1 MMVWNVTY
9 NDPGRWREVYVV
21 AGPKWGW
28 MEGLIA
34 TVKGCPIGSP
44 KLHLE
49 SVDGLLELEHGGAN
63 QQQLTPINFQRTRAG
78 AVAYS
83 KVRLEVYGIPFRWD
97 EVQSTERR
105 TPMSGSPRMDLVFK
119 REDRMVTLTL
129 SGSQRA
135 IARMEAWLAMAMA
148 HSS

>member
-9 NDPGRWREVYVV
+9 NDPGRWREMYGG

-49 SVDGLLELEHGGAN
+49 SVDGLPELEHGGAG
-63 QQQLTPINFQRTRAG
+63 QQQLTPINFQRTQAG

-148 HSS
+148 QSS

>member
-9 NDPGRWREVYVV
+9 NDPGRWREVHAV

-28 MEGLIA
+28 LEGLIA

-49 SVDGLLELEHGGAN
+49 AVDGLLELEHGGAD
-63 QQQLTPINFQRTRAG
+63 QRQLTPINFQRTRAG
-78 AVAYS
+78 AVAYT

-97 EVQSTERR
+97 EVQA
-105 TPMSGSPRMDLVFK
+105 TPCQALRSGRSRIVLAFK
-119 REDRMVTLTL
+119 RKGRVVTLTL
-129 SGSQRA
+129 LGSQRA
-135 IARMEAWLAMAMA
+135 IIRMEAWLAMAA
-148 HSS
+148 AQSA

>member
-9 NDPGRWREVYVV
+9 NDPGRWREVYGV

-44 KLHLE
+44 KLNLE
-49 SVDGLLELEHGGAN
+49 SVDGLPELEHGGAD

-78 AVAYS
+78 AVAYY
-83 KVRLEVYGIPFRWD
+83 KVRLEVYGIPLRWD

-105 TPMSGSPRMDLVFK
+105 MPISGRPHMELTFK
-119 REDRMVTLTL
+119 RCDRTITLTL

-135 IARMEAWLAMAMA
+135 IARMEAWLGMAMA
-148 HSS
+148 QSS

>member
-9 NDPGRWREVYVV
+9 NDPGRWREVYGV

-44 KLHLE
+44 KLYLE
-49 SVDGLLELEHGGAN
+49 SVDGLPELEHGGAG
-63 QQQLTPINFQRTRAG
+63 QQQLTPINFQRTQAG

-83 KVRLEVYGIPFRWD
+83 KVRLEVYGIPFRWE

-105 TPMSGSPRMDLVFK
+105 MPMSGRPRMELVFK
-119 REDRMVTLTL
+119 REDHRVTFTL

-135 IARMEAWLAMAMA
+135 IARMEAWLAMAIA
-148 HSS
+148 QSS

>member
-9 NDPGRWREVYVV
+9 NDPGRWREVHAV

-28 MEGLIA
+28 LEGLIA

-49 SVDGLLELEHGGAN
+49 AVDGLPKLEHGGAD

-78 AVAYS
+78 AVAYT

-97 EVQSTERR
+97 EVQSTPRQA
-105 TPMSGSPRMDLVFK
+105 PGSRGSRIELSFQRK
-119 REDRMVTLTL
+119 DRVVTLTL

-135 IARMEAWLAMAMA
+135 IARMEAWLTMAA
-148 HSS
+148 AQTV